1 MSTPTPVP
9 KPFDPASARF
19 GASRSQKRIEDD
31 RLLTGRGL
39 FSDDRRFP
47 GEVALV
53 VVRSPHAHARLGA
66 IDCAA
71 ARAAAGVLAVWT
83 MQDLKADGVGFIPVP
98 MMFKRADGSPL
109 AVPPRFPL
117 AENKVFYV
125 GQPVVAVIAG
135 TRAQAQDAAE
145 LVQIEYEPLPAVVD
159 PRRAIA
165 PDAPQLWPEATGNI
179 AAEARLG
186 DAKAADAAFSGAAH
200 VVEIELHNQRVI
212 ANAIEPR
219 CSIGVAEAGRITLYT
234 QNQTPTAARQ
244 LLSEVFKRKPEDFR
258 VVIGDIGGGF
268 GMKTG
273 LPQEDVLV
281 CHAAQRLERPVRWRA
296 DRSEDFLN
304 AHMGRDQHFKAQLA
318 LDGEGRFLA
327 MRMQSLANVGAPTVG
342 STLFIPLLV
351 GPRVQ
356 TSLYRIPVVDFHMR
370 AVLTN
375 TVATGA
381 YRGAGRPEANFLMER
396 LVQQAAVQTGIDAV
410 ELRRRNF
417 IPPTE
422 FPFRTPVGQT
432 YDSGEFG
439 KILDQVLARA
449 DWAGYAVRRQQSLS
463 RGKLRG
469 RGLACYIEWTGAV
482 TTETMRIQ
490 VEAEGRVKV
499 YTGTQAMGQGTETS
513 FAQLAAELLEIDISH
528 IDVVQGDTDQATGQG
543 SVGSRSAFV
552 GGSALVSAGRQTV
565 DDGRKLAAQALEA
578 ATEDVEYAG
587 GHFRVAGTDRSL
599 GLFELAAR
607 QEGGLF
613 MAAATETTG
622 ASWPNGAQVCEVEID
637 PDTGETVVV
646 RHTSVDDIGRIINR
660 MIVTGQIHGGVA
672 QGLGQALMEKAVYDQ
687 DSGQLLTGSFADYA
701 LPRAA
706 DFPAMEPEFD
716 ESVPC
721 RSNLLGVKG
730 VGEIGTIGAAPAAV
744 HAVLDALHEFGVR
757 HVEMPLTAEKV
768 WRSIQPR
775 IAAKNC
781 P

>member
-1 MSTPTPVP
+1 MSTPVP
-9 KPFDPASARF
+9 QQFDPASARF

-31 RLLTGRGL
+31 RLLTGKGL

-47 GEVALV
+47 GEAALV

-71 ARAAAGVLAVWT
+71 ARAAQGVLAVWT
-83 MQDLKADGVGFIPVP
+83 MQDLKPEGVGFIPVP
-98 MMFKRADGSPL
+98 TMFKRADGSPM
-109 AVPPRFPL
+109 AVPPRYPL
-117 AENKVFYV
+117 AEDKVFYA
-125 GQPVVAVIAG
+125 GQPVVAVVAE
-135 TRAQAQDAAE
+135 TRAHALDAAE
-145 LVQIEYEPLPAVVD
+145 LVHIEYETLPSVVD

-165 PDAPQLWPEATGNI
+165 PGAPQLWPEATGNI

-186 DAKAADAAFSGAAH
+186 DAKATDEAFFRAVH

-219 CSIGVAEAGRITLYT
+219 CSIGMADDGRVTLYT
-234 QNQTPTAARQ
+234 QNQTPTSARQ

-273 LPQEDVLV
+273 LAQEDVLV
-281 CHAAQRLERPVRWRA
+281 CHAAQRLGRPVRWRA

-327 MRMQSLANVGAPTVG
+327 LRMQSLANIGAPTVG

-356 TSLYRIPVVDFHMR
+356 TSLYRIPAIDFHIR

-396 LVQQAAVQTGIDAV
+396 LVQEAASQTGMDAV

-417 IPPTE
+417 IPPSA

-432 YDSGEFG
+432 YDSGEFE
-439 KILDQVLARA
+439 KVLDQILANA
-449 DWAGYAVRRQQSLS
+449 DWAGYAARKQESLA
-463 RGKLRG
+463 RGRLRG

-482 TTETMRIQ
+482 TTETMGIR
-490 VEAEGRVKV
+490 VEAGGTVSV
-499 YTGTQAMGQGTETS
+499 YTGNQAMGQGTETS
-513 FAQLAAELLEIDISH
+513 FAQLAAELLQIDISH
-528 IDVVQGDTDQATGQG
+528 IRVVQGDTDQATGQG

-552 GGSALVSAGRQTV
+552 GGSALVSAGRQAL
-565 DDGRKLAAQALEA
+565 DEGRKLAAQALEA
-578 ATEDVEYAG
+578 AAEDVDYTDG
-587 GHFRVAGTDRSL
+587 QFRVAGTDRSL
-599 GLFELAAR
+599 GLFELAGR
-607 QEGGLF
+607 QSGGVF
-613 MAAATETTG
+613 TVSATETTG

-637 PDTGETVVV
+637 PDTGSIAVV

-660 MIVTGQIHGGVA
+660 MIVTGQVHGGIA
-672 QGLGQALMEKAVYDQ
+672 QGVGQALMERAVYDQ
-687 DSGQLLTGSFADYA
+687 ESGQLLTGSFADYA
-701 LPRAA
+701 LPRAG
-706 DFPAMEPEFD
+706 DFGPLEAEFD

-721 RSNLLGVKG
+721 RTNLLGVKG
-730 VGEIGTIGAAPAAV
+730 VGEIGTIGAAPATV
-744 HAVLDALHEFGVR
+744 HAVLDALKDFGVR
-757 HVEMPLTAEKV
+757 HLEMPLTSEKI
-768 WRSIQPR
+768 WRA
-775 IAAKNC
+775 IASSK
-781 P
+781 